1 MLFQYDKVQVR
12 NTTVCCCVCKRN
24 VKLSIQEV
32 SAKILYCVAFTVWH
46 ASFYVENRQKHSHD
60 DTVKDGPEMHKI
72 ISSST
77 SYNGFEEAFTTQP
90 RPSKKST
97 SGAPGN
103 MDLSYVTERIIA
115 IWFPTSATSHSYRQ
129 GQRQASHMLRHK
141 HGNNYMVFNLTE
153 PKRVL
158 KNEHKHVQEVGWTR
172 NLAPPL
178 ENLCSICKEIETW
191 LSADEH
197 RIAVLHAKGNKDK
210 LGVIVAA
217 YMHYSSICG
226 SAEQALDRF
235 SMRKFLEENIGSIS
249 LPSNKRYVDYFA
261 GLLSHNIRINTAP
274 LYLTHVT
281 VLGTP
286 AFEQGGCK
294 AFLKLYQG
302 QCPVYTSGIYSV
314 ANGVRQ
320 FTVNVAGEQRKGL
333 QLRGDILIKCYHR
346 KADGREII
354 FACQFHTCAVTDY
367 TLSFTR
373 QELDVAYNDIRF
385 PNDGAVELHFS
396 PGPEVRH
403 PAPAP
408 TPAVPYFLS
417 DDAVIRSDSPM
428 NLEES
433 DDDEESDAGKFSF
446 YSLFFM
452 CLQVY

>member
-1 MLFQYDKVQVR
+1 MKIYAQNRPVDLFLWNWSGHTHEDV
-12 NTTVCCCVCKRN
+12 
-24 VKLSIQEV
+24 
-32 SAKILYCVAFTVWH
+32 
-46 ASFYVENRQKHSHD
+46 D
-60 DTVKDGPEMHKI
+60 KDGAEMQKI

-77 SYNGFEEAFTTQP
+77 SYNGFGEAFTTQP
-90 RPSKKST
+90 RPTKNSPR
-97 SGAPGN
+97 GMPGS

-115 IWFPTSATSHSYRQ
+115 IWFPSSSTSHSYRQ
-129 GQRQASHMLRHK
+129 GQKQASHMLRHK

-158 KNEHKHVQEVGWTR
+158 KNEHKHVQEVGWAR

-217 YMHYSSICG
+217 YMNYSSICG
-226 SAEQALDRF
+226 NAEQALDRF

-249 LPSNKRYVDYFA
+249 LPSNKRYVDYFS
-261 GLLSHNIRINTAP
+261 GLLSHTIRINTAP

-281 VLGTP
+281 VFGTP
-286 AFEQGGCK
+286 AFEQGGCR
-294 AFLKLYQG
+294 AFLKVYQG
-302 QCPVYTSGIYSV
+302 QVPLYTSGVYAV
-314 ANGVRQ
+314 ARGVHQ

-346 KADGREII
+346 SESGRDAV

-373 QELDVAYNDIRF
+373 QELDVAYKDPRF
-385 PNDGAVELHFS
+385 PKDGAVELHFS
-396 PGPEVRH
+396 QGPDIRH

-408 TPAVPYFLS
+408 TPAVPFS
-417 DDAVIRSDSPM
+417 FADDAVTRADSPM

-433 DDDEESDAGKFSF
+433 DDDDGSDGGKCCGFTQDD
-446 YSLFFM
+446 LFFE
-452 CLQVY
+452 L